1 MHSPLGTIAFIAS
14 FLCLAPPV
22 LAGFRCPAKGGS
34 QWREY
39 RSAHYVI
46 FTDVGEFKLGRLV
59 AQLESIHTLEVQ
71 ALVGE
76 QVEIPGR
83 LRVIALA
90 DPGLFSD
97 LAGQYE
103 IGGYFKYGF
112 FSDPTIVLPVSG
124 LDVDPEIVAHEVAHH
139 ITRFFFVRQ
148 PMWFSEGLAEFLQTV
163 AAVEA
168 PLEPR
173 TGSHIVRGQ
182 RDHANAIGAVPRHMA
197 QALQE
202 APRVSFKE
210 LFDWDGSADRQ
221 GGSYHVYGWLLYH
234 WLWNTRSKD
243 LSAFQQRL
251 SNGDDPADAWRASF
265 PELDPA
271 NASAVAKVDE
281 ALDAYRKSGRYM
293 SYKVEAKTDA
303 SFQKGE
309 LVASSDVHMLLHDAA
324 NLWDEKERAANIEEA
339 LSEDASQPAAII
351 RHARSIKSSPLEA
364 LRKSAA
370 ARPNDWQVW
379 LAVAGALPD
388 DAKEEK
394 EAALRKAVAL
404 NGDSAQAHNS
414 LAWLLVRQGR
424 PKEALPIA
432 NRAVDLMPTSAPMI
446 DTLAAVA
453 AAVGKCSEARVLQR
467 RAVAMAPAGSNLS
480 QELAKKLAD
489 YESRC
494 GTAAPAATS
503 AVPPR

>member
-1 MHSPLGTIAFIAS
+1 MPSRLGTIAFTAS
-14 FLCLAPPV
+14 FLCVAPPV
-22 LAGFRCPAKGGS
+22 LARFRCPAKGGS
-34 QWREY
+34 QWHEY

-59 AQLESIHTLEVQ
+59 AQLESMHTLEVQ

-112 FSDPTIVLPVSG
+112 FSEPTIVLPVSG

-148 PMWFSEGLAEFLQTV
+148 PPWFSEGLPEFLQTV
-163 AAVEA
+163 AAVDT

-173 TGSHIVRGQ
+173 IGSHIVRGQ
-182 RDHANAIGAVPRHMA
+182 RDHANAIGAVPRYMA

-210 LFDWDGSADRQ
+210 LFDWNGSADRE
-221 GGSYHVYGWLLYH
+221 GGYHVYGWLLYH

-265 PELDPA
+265 PDLDPA
-271 NASAVAKVDE
+271 NAGAIAKVDD

-293 SYKVEAKTDA
+293 SYKVEAKANA
-303 SFQKGE
+303 SVQKGE

-324 NLWDEKERAANIEEA
+324 NRWDEKERAANVEEA
-339 LSEDASQPAAII
+339 LSEDVSQPAAII
-351 RHARSIKSSPLEA
+351 LRARSIKSSPLEA

-370 ARPNDWQVW
+370 ARPNHWQAW
-379 LAVAGALPD
+379 LAVAGTLPD

-404 NGDSAQAHNS
+404 NRDSAQAHNS
-414 LAWLLVRQGR
+414 LAWLLVTQGR

-432 NRAVDLMPTSAPMI
+432 NRAVDLMPTSPPMI

-453 AAVGKCSEARVLQR
+453 AAVGKCSEALVLQR
-467 RAVAMAPAGSNLS
+467 RAVAMAPSEGDLAQNLRKRLG
-480 QELAKKLAD
+480 E

-494 GTAAPAATS
+494 GTAAPAAAS